1 MKMVF
6 CMVFWVALCLLTGW
20 VIMGI
25 IGIAN
30 GDGSL
35 CTESFRDSVESIV
48 PNRIIDGHECAYVH
62 GRWLVVVRD

>member
-6 CMVFWVALCLLTGW
+6 CIVFWVALLTLMLW
-20 VIMGI
+20 VLIGI
-25 IGIAN
+25 IGIAD

-35 CTESFRDSVESIV
+35 CTESFRDVVESLV
-48 PNRIIDGHECAYVH
+48 PHRIIDGHECAYVH